1 LTFQF
6 VNPKMHGMGIAER
19 KNRQKVALRERI
31 LDASRRIVMR
41 EGFAALSMR
50 KIADAIEYSPATLYL
65 HFASRDEIARA
76 LCAEGYAQLLASFEP
91 LVQIADPADRLRALG
106 HAYVAFGIA
115 HPQTY
120 RLIFMEDPS
129 YTDAA
134 LAEAADASD
143 EAGDASFR
151 LMVDSIDELRAAG
164 RLPASTQGPVWAEA
178 LWATMHGVVAL
189 KLTCPVFPRTPV
201 DTLIDV
207 AFDAW
212 FGSAQQR
219 AGAPGAATAADRQPP
234 TQTEPKPRTKR
245 TRSAAPKPESPVA

>member
-1 LTFQF
+1 MS
-6 VNPKMHGMGIAER
+6 NW
-19 KNRQKVALRERI
+19 
-31 LDASRRIVMR
+31 
-41 EGFAALSMR
+41 AAVPFS
-50 KIADAIEYSPATLYL
+50 
-65 HFASRDEIARA
+65 DEIARA

-91 LVQIADPADRLRALG
+91 LARIADPALRLRALG

-134 LAEAADASD
+134 LTEAAEASD

-164 RLPASTQGPVWAEA
+164 RLPAATQGDVWAEA

-212 FGSAQQR
+212 LGSVQQGTNPHKAD
-219 AGAPGAATAADRQPP
+219 AGGETGTAAEQPSP
-234 TQTEPKPRTKR
+234 QPLTPAQTEPKPRVRR
-245 TRSAAPKPESPVA
+245 TRRAAAKPESPVA